1 MQKLKITVLSEN
13 VAGKWC
19 RAEHGLSFLVEA
31 DRKILF
37 DTGSSDLISYNAQ
50 VLGLDLSE
58 IDTIVLSHGHDDH
71 SGGLMQFQGQQLICH
86 PDAFISRSRKSNA
99 SPLGIRWEENEIRS
113 KFEVKTSIEPVKLSE
128 QIYFL
133 GEIPR
138 VTDFESKA
146 TAFRKADG
154 TDDFVMDDS
163 GLAVLTNKGLVV
175 ISGCAHSGIC
185 NMILHAQKVSGVEKV
200 HAVIGGFHLQNDD
213 ETTRKT
219 IGWLKSKQVEQVIPS
234 HCTAL
239 PAQSAILKDYSFI
252 QVKTGNV
259 IELG

>member
-37 DTGSSDLISYNAQ
+37 DTGSSVLINFNAQ
-50 VLGLDLSE
+50 ILGINLSE

-71 SGGLMQFQGQQLICH
+71 TGGLMHFAGQRLICH
-86 PDAFISRSRKSNA
+86 PDTFIERLRKSN
-99 SPLGIRWEENEIRS
+99 STPLGIKWSEKEIRS
-113 KFEVKTSIEPVKLSE
+113 KFKVLTSRDPVKLSE

-138 VTDFESKA
+138 TTDFESRT
-146 TAFRKADG
+146 TAFKKSDG
-154 TDDFVMDDS
+154 TDDFVLDDS
-163 GLAVLTNKGLVV
+163 GLAVKTNKGLVV

-185 NMILHAQKVSGVEKV
+185 NMILHAQKVTGTEKIQ
-200 HAVIGGFHLQNDD
+200 AVIGGLHLQNDD
-213 ETTRKT
+213 KTTRKT
-219 IGWLKSKQVEQVIPS
+219 IDWLKSMEVDQVIPS
-234 HCTAL
+234 HCTGFV
-239 PAQSAILKDYSFI
+239 AQAAIHQTYSFI
-252 QVKTGNV
+252 QVKTGNL

>member
-1 MQKLKITVLSEN
+1 MQKLKITVLSDN

-37 DTGSSDLISYNAQ
+37 DTGSSDLIRYNAQ
-50 VLGLDLSE
+50 RLGINLAE

-71 SGGLMQFQGQQLICH
+71 SGGLMQLRGQQLVCH
-86 PDAFISRSRKSNA
+86 PDVCISRFRKSNS
-99 SPLGIRWEENEIRS
+99 SPLGMKWNEAEILQR
-113 KFEVKTSIEPVKLSE
+113 FEVQTSVDPIKLSE

-138 VTDFESKA
+138 ITEFESQT
-146 TAFRKADG
+146 TAFKKADE
-154 TDDFVMDDS
+154 TDDFVLDDS
-163 GLAVLTNKGLVV
+163 GLAVVTNNGLVV

-185 NMILHAQKVSGVEKV
+185 NMVLHAQKVTGIEKV
-200 HAVIGGFHLQNDD
+200 HAVVGGFHLQNDD
-213 ETTRKT
+213 ETTRIT
-219 IGWLKSKQVEQVIPS
+219 IDWLKSAKVEQVIPS
-234 HCTAL
+234 HCTGFV
-239 PAQSAILKDYSFI
+239 AQAAIFKTFKFI
-252 QVKTGNV
+252 QTKTGNV